1 MTSSR
6 QGLEADGLASKIWK
20 DLEGFRLGV
29 GKVLEGSR
37 WAWQEGH
44 EARGAQRYLSHWWE
58 IWTCVVC
65 PWHEVCLEAV
75 IYDSRSISPCG
86 LMAVCHWTIT
96 IGFRVQ

>member
-37 WAWQEGH
+37 WAWRKGH
-44 EARGAQRYLSHWWE
+44 EARRAQRYLSHWWE
-58 IWTCVVC
+58 IWTCVGHVLDA
-65 PWHEVCLEAV
+65 P
-75 IYDSRSISPCG
+75 G
-86 LMAVCHWTIT
+86 M
-96 IGFRVQ
+96 